1 MAEHSRNAIQ
11 VAQFLEKHAKVQR
24 VVYPGRSLAG
34 CAAVATSGDGARAG
48 LPSHPQHELAK
59 RQMSGF
65 GGMITFF
72 LKGGLGES
80 RTFLETL
87 KVRLR
92 WVSAAPTAAASSW
105 GAQIF
110 KCAESL
116 GAVESLAEHP

>member
-1 MAEHSRNAIQ
+1 
-11 VAQFLEKHAKVQR
+11 V
-24 VVYPGRSLAG
+24 
-34 CAAVATSGDGARAG
+34 TARRTG

-72 LKGGLGES
+72 LKGGLAES

-92 WVSAAPTAAASSW
+92 WVSAAPAAASSSRARRSSSAPRAW
-105 GAQIF
+105 ALSSRSRSTRKRTARLQVLSN
-110 KCAESL
+110 ASR
-116 GAVESLAEHP
+116 